1 MCHINDN
8 NKVIYISDLITFD
21 QGVKSTLH
29 MHPYAVIDFYS
40 TIETTLDA
48 LTMVWPGDG
57 EQKIP

>member
-1 MCHINDN
+1 
-8 NKVIYISDLITFD
+8 
-21 QGVKSTLH
+21 

-48 LTMVWPGDG
+48 LTMVWPADG